1 MREAVENGQLRV
13 PFVRTV
19 DNHADFF
26 TKALPN
32 ATFYEMRDAI
42 MNVSAD
48 DRRRCGGALIS
59 GCSGDVAT
67 DSMHATRAQGSPE

>member
-1 MREAVENGQLRV
+1 MVEALEITV
-13 PFVRTV
+13 PFVRTA

-59 GCSGDVAT
+59 GCSGDVTT
-67 DSMHATRAQGSPE
+67 DSMHATRVQGSPE